1 MGKRKGGWMTKIVP
15 NIRVNP
21 KNILYNL
28 KRSLKNIAD
37 NTIANIGEL
46 QIMVKASPIGNSV
59 TEITVRNITTSED
72 NA

>member
-1 MGKRKGGWMTKIVP
+1 MTKIVP

-72 NA
+72 NAWKRKKNSY